1 MHMNLVDTHT
11 HLYLPEFEDDRHD
24 VISQAKTVGVE
35 KMFLP
40 NVDMET
46 LPDMLEVAKT
56 YPDSCFPMLGL
67 HPTSVK
73 ENFEEVL
80 EEMETWLEKEKF
92 VAIGETGIDLYWDK
106 TYFKQQVKSLKTQ
119 INWALDHDLPLV
131 IHSRSSTTEIMD
143 LLEEYRGSGLKGVMH
158 CFPGDVNQAEWFTE
172 FGFLLGIGGVVTFK
186 NSLMAQVVE
195 TTDPAYL
202 ILETDAPYLSPVPY
216 RGKRNQP
223 AYIPIIAEK
232 VAELKKLPVDEVAG
246 ITSRNAYGLFKTTD
260 S

>member
-1 MHMNLVDTHT
+1 MELVDSHN
-11 HLYLPEFEDDRHD
+11 HLYLPEFENDRQEM
-24 VISQAKTVGVE
+24 VSAAIATGVK
-35 KMFLP
+35 KMYLP

-46 LPDMLEVAKT
+46 FPKMMEVAKS
-56 YPDSCFPMLGL
+56 YPDTCFPMLGL

-80 EEMETWLEKEKF
+80 EEMKTWLGKEKF

-106 TYFKQQVKSLKTQ
+106 TFFKQQVKSLKIQ
-119 INWALDHDLPLV
+119 INWALDNDLPLV
-131 IHSRSSTTEIMD
+131 IHSRNSTSEISD

-186 NSLMAQVVE
+186 NSQMAKVVE
-195 TTDPAYL
+195 AMEPEHL
-202 ILETDAPYLSPVPY
+202 ILETDAPYLAPVPY

-223 AYIPIIAEK
+223 SYLAVIAEK
-232 VAELKKLPVDEVAG
+232 VAELKNLPVEAIAK
-246 ITSRNAYGLFKTTD
+246 ITTLNASRLFKTTD